1 MTEQWIVMIIFSVVV
16 LLSAILLN
24 VIQNSKDPEAEEQI
38 AELQKCKDE
47 YQKSKD
53 EFMNNV
59 SLYSEYVNRYRK
71 ICEDQE
77 AQIKVLKKELIQAND
92 LLIKYQT
99 DILKK
104 EKEKNEDHQTEL

>member
-16 LLSAILLN
+16 LLSAIQFN
-24 VIQNSKDPEAEEQI
+24 AIQNSKDPEAEEQI
-38 AELQKCKDE
+38 AELQKREDE

-53 EFMNNV
+53 EFIKNV
-59 SLYSEYVNRYRK
+59 DLYSEYVNRYRK
-71 ICEDQE
+71 ICENQE
-77 AQIKVLKKELIQAND
+77 AQIKALKKELIQAND

-104 EKEKNEDHQTEL
+104 GEGEK